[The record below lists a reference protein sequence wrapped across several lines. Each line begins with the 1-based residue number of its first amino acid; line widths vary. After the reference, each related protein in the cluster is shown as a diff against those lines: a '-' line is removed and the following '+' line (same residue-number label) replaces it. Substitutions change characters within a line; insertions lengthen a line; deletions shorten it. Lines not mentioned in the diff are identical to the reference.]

1 MLQLKKVSELS
12 DMILPKRSNNLSSE
26 DAPIA
31 AAEVAVEDDTFI
43 MIVDASN
50 GAIIEDEEVL
60 ATLPYPY

>member
-26 DAPIA
+26 DEPIA

>member
-12 DMILPKRSNNLSSE
+12 ILPKRSNNLSSE

-31 AAEVAVEDDTFI
+31 AAEVAVEEDTFI